1 MFQGKTGVEKKTLN
15 PVWNEEFR
23 FEVSD
28 DTLLQNE
35 PLIFKVWDSDNYKA
49 DSCVG
54 MVYVDLNPLLMR
66 AAAKTALEDR
76 SDEDDENEKLKVG
89 SEGNEKISPSKDNE
103 QNVLALVKKESFVD
117 QQETEDDQEELTID
131 GLFPIYDTLAG
142 VRGELNLSI
151 KLQFFGDLN
160 PFRDSSAGVQLFPLS
175 MIDEGSG
182 WEVSHVFGFVEEL
195 GVADDPE
202 YEWKDQFRQAR
213 YR

>member
-195 GVADDPE
+195 GVAYDPE